1 MKTPKERAKEFADA
15 YCVGDAAI
23 IVDLVCK
30 VAYESYLAGA
40 TEQMEIDEHEH
51 NNSVIRMYDMF
62 ETKLKERKR
71 ELINKACEWLNENA
85 RQLMS
90 AELRQQ
96 FRKAMEE

>member
-1 MKTPKERAKEFADA
+1 MKTIEERAKEFADN

-23 IVDLVCK
+23 IVDLIHK
-30 VAYESYLAGA
+30 VAYDSYLNAA
-40 TEQMEIDEHEH
+40 TEQVEIDEHEH

-71 ELINKACEWLNENA
+71 ELIDKACEIFDNA
-85 RQLMS
+85 KKLG
-90 AELRQQ
+90 LWNID